1 MAASTR
7 SHLAALAC
15 FWLAVGVFVAI
26 PSTPAAAATGTDGVE
41 LELVTSQLSRP
52 SDITAPQGDDRLFI
66 VEQVGRI
73 RIVENGQLLATPF
86 LDISS
91 RVRSSGGEQ
100 GLLGLAFD
108 PNFAKNGRFY
118 VNYTAEAGGG
128 DSVIARF
135 KVSSGNPNVA
145 DAGSEERFL
154 QVNQPYTNHNGGQ
167 VAVGPDGYLYASLG
181 DGGSGGDPLGNGQN
195 KNSLLGTIVRVDR
208 FTGDAAPGNP
218 FIGTSGDDRIWVWGL
233 RNPWRFAFDPLSGD
247 MLIADVGQNA
257 WEEVDVVPAGD
268 NGLNFGWNERE
279 GAHCY
284 VANCETA
291 GLVDPIHEYAH
302 GSDPC
307 SGSITGG
314 YVYRGN
320 DLPWLRGHY
329 FYADYCKGSLRSFFY
344 EDGVDSDHRTWTSA
358 LGAPGGITTFGLDGR
373 GELYFAAGSSVY
385 RLVPAADPRCDVDG
399 DGDSDVAVGVP
410 FEDPGNVEDAG
421 VLQVFAGTP
430 SGVDVADDKRFH
442 QGKTTMFGLAQPGD
456 LYGAAV
462 ACADFDGDGY
472 DDLAAGVPGEDRKAV
487 ADAGALSVLPGS
499 PSGPDVG
506 ADRLWHQDS
515 KRIRNTAEAGDRF
528 GETLAA
534 GDFNRDGYA
543 DLAVGVPGES
553 FGSIAEA
560 GAVNVLYGSS
570 SGLRGGGNQFW
581 RQGKTGILD
590 GVEPGDRFGAA
601 LAAGDFDGDGFDDLA
616 VGVPGEKVGGH
627 EAAGMV
633 HVLFGSAAGLTT
645 RDRVVHRNSNGIQG
659 VAAPGDEFGAAVAA
673 GHFDA
678 DGFDDLAIGIPGA
691 ASDAGRTSVLYGT
704 PNGPGKRD
712 DLWGQ
717 GSDGLLGV
725 AEVNDRYGATLEAG
739 DFDRDG
745 YDELVVAAPGE
756 TLSGKARAGQLGVI
770 PGSGG
775 GLTAVGDTLWS
786 QNKTNVAGTIQPND
800 RFGAALRVL
809 DADGDGRDDLVV
821 GIPQYANPPAQS
833 PNSGEVALFYGGPG
847 GLSTAGDELWSQATT
862 GVIGNPEP
870 EDRFGGAL

>member
-1 MAASTR
+1 MSAGIR
-7 SHLAALAC
+7 SLLALAC
-15 FWLAVGVFVAI
+15 LALVAGAFVAV
-26 PSTPAAAATGTDGVE
+26 PSHGAVAATGTDGVE
-41 LELVTSQLSRP
+41 LELVTSGLSKP
-52 SDITAPQGDDRLFI
+52 TDIAAPEGDERLFV
-66 VEQVGRI
+66 VERDGRI
-73 RIVENGQLLATPF
+73 RIVENGRLLATPF
-86 LDISS
+86 LDIRS
-91 RVRSSGGEQ
+91 RVRSGGSEQ

-108 PNFAKNGRFY
+108 PNYTKNGRFY
-118 VNYTAEAGGG
+118 VNYTAESGGG
-128 DSVIARF
+128 DSVISRF
-135 KVSSGNPNVA
+135 KVSSGDPNRA
-145 DAGSEERFL
+145 DSGSEVRFL

-167 VAVGPDGYLYASLG
+167 VAVGPDGFLYASLG

-195 KNSLLGTIVRVDR
+195 KNSLLGTIIRINR
-208 FTGDAAPGNP
+208 FSGEPAPGNP

-233 RNPWRFAFDPLSGD
+233 RNPWRFSFDAFSGD

-257 WEEVDVVPAGD
+257 WEEIDVVPAGD

-307 SGSITGG
+307 SASITGG

-344 EDGVDSDHRTWTSA
+344 EDGVDSDHQTWTSA
-358 LGAPGGITTFGLDGR
+358 LGAPGGVTTFGLDGR
-373 GELYFAAGSSVY
+373 GELYLAAGSSVY
-385 RLVPAADPRCDVDG
+385 RLAPTSDPRCDVDG
-399 DGDSDVAVGVP
+399 DGDSDVAVGIP
-410 FEDPGNVEDAG
+410 YEDPGNVDDAG

-430 SGVDVADDKRFH
+430 NGVDVTNDRRFH
-442 QGKTTMFGLAQPGD
+442 QGKSSIVGLAKPGD
-456 LYGAAV
+456 RYAAAV
-462 ACADFDGDGY
+462 ACGDFDGDGY
-472 DDLAAGVPGEDRKAV
+472 DDLAAGVPGDDRRAA
-487 ADAGALSVLPGS
+487 ADAGAVSVIPGS
-499 PSGPDVG
+499 PAGPDVG

-515 KRIRNTAEAGDRF
+515 QQIRNKAESDDRF

-543 DLAVGVPGES
+543 DLAIGVPGES
-553 FGSIAEA
+553 FGALAEA

-570 SGLRGGGNQFW
+570 SGLRAAGNQFW
-581 RQGKTGILD
+581 RQGKTGVLD

-601 LAAGDFDGDGFDDLA
+601 VAAGDFDGDGFDDLA
-616 VGVPGEKVGGH
+616 VGVPGEKVNGH

-645 RDRVVHRNSNGIQG
+645 RDLVVHRNSKGIQG
-659 VAAPGDEFGAAVAA
+659 VAGPGDEFGAAVAA

-678 DGFDDLAIGIPGA
+678 DGFDDLAVGIPGA
-691 ASDAGRTSVLYGT
+691 ANDAGRTSVLYGT
-704 PNGPGKRD
+704 AGGPGKRD

-717 GSDGLLGV
+717 GKGGLLGV
-725 AEVNDRYGATLEAG
+725 AEAGDRYGATLETG
-739 DFDRDG
+739 DFNRDG
-745 YDELVVAAPGE
+745 YDELVVAAPAE
-756 TLSGKARAGQLGVI
+756 TLAGKVRAGQVGVI

-775 GLTAVGDTLWS
+775 GLTAAGDTLWS
-786 QNKTNVAGTIQPND
+786 QSKANVAGTVQTND

-809 DADGDGRDDLVV
+809 DADGDDRDDLVV

-833 PNSGEVALFYGGPG
+833 PRSGEVALFYGGSG
-847 GLSTAGDELWSQATT
+847 GLTTAGNELWSQATG
-862 GVIGNPEP
+862 GVTGNPNP